1 MAKSNFLPTE
11 YQSFIHMSRYSRWKP
26 EEGRRETWS
35 ETVQRLIDFFADH
48 MDRNIGV
55 KFENST
61 WDRIEDAIL
70 TTSVMPS
77 MRALMT
83 AGEALRRE
91 NIAGYNCSYVP
102 IDSPRSFGEVLYILM
117 NGTGVGFSVERQYV
131 DKLPTIP
138 DREFEHTDD
147 VISVAD
153 SKEGWARAFRD
164 LISYLYTNRIPKINV
179 NRIRPAGQRLKTFG
193 GRASGPQPL
202 VNLFDFTIEKFR
214 GAKGRKLNAM
224 ECHDVVC
231 KTGEVVV
238 VGGVRRSALIS
249 LSNLSDQ
256 RLRMAKSGA
265 WWDTNP
271 ERALA
276 NNSVAYTEK
285 PDAGIFMKEWLS
297 LYESKSGERGI
308 FNRVSA
314 QEKARQNGRR
324 NADWDFG
331 TNPCS
336 EIILRPNQFCNLT
349 EVVVRPT
356 DSMATLLD
364 KVEHATILGTIQATL
379 TNFGY
384 LRKRW
389 QDNTEEERLL
399 GVSLTGIMDSTL
411 LNKNDS
417 KLVDRLNKLREKA
430 VAVNKEWSSTLG
442 IPQSTAITCVK
453 PSGTVSQLVDSAS
466 GIHARHNPYYIRT
479 VRGDNKDPLTEFMKS
494 QGIPN
499 EPDVMKPEHTT
510 VFSFPMKTAKDAV
523 FRTSMSAIEQLE
535 MWKTYAVHW
544 CEHKPSVTISVK
556 EQEWVNVGNW
566 CWDNFDYLSGVSFLP
581 FSDHTYK
588 QAPYQDI
595 DEEQY
600 KKLHSEMPRNIDWGK
615 LQEFEKE
622 DNTKGTQELA
632 CTAGVCE
639 LVDI

>member
-35 ETVQRLIDFFADH
+35 DTVQRLIDFFADH
-48 MDRNIGV
+48 VDRNIGV
-55 KFENST
+55 RFENST
-61 WDRIEDAIL
+61 WERIENAIL

-91 NIAGYNCSYVP
+91 NIAGYNCSYIP
-102 IDSPRSFGEVLYILM
+102 IDSPRSFDEVLYILM

-138 DREFEHTDD
+138 DREFEYTED

-224 ECHDVVC
+224 ECHDIVC
-231 KTGEVVV
+231 KTGEVVG

-297 LYESKSGERGI
+297 LYESKSG
-308 FNRVSA
+308 
-314 QEKARQNGRR
+314 
-324 NADWDFG
+324 
-331 TNPCS
+331 
-336 EIILRPNQFCNLT
+336 
-349 EVVVRPT
+349 
-356 DSMATLLD
+356 
-364 KVEHATILGTIQATL
+364 
-379 TNFGY
+379 
-384 LRKRW
+384 
-389 QDNTEEERLL
+389 
-399 GVSLTGIMDSTL
+399 
-411 LNKNDS
+411 
-417 KLVDRLNKLREKA
+417 
-430 VAVNKEWSSTLG
+430 
-442 IPQSTAITCVK
+442 
-453 PSGTVSQLVDSAS
+453 
-466 GIHARHNPYYIRT
+466 
-479 VRGDNKDPLTEFMKS
+479 
-494 QGIPN
+494 
-499 EPDVMKPEHTT
+499 
-510 VFSFPMKTAKDAV
+510 
-523 FRTSMSAIEQLE
+523 
-535 MWKTYAVHW
+535 
-544 CEHKPSVTISVK
+544 
-556 EQEWVNVGNW
+556 
-566 CWDNFDYLSGVSFLP
+566 
-581 FSDHTYK
+581 
-588 QAPYQDI
+588 
-595 DEEQY
+595 
-600 KKLHSEMPRNIDWGK
+600 
-615 LQEFEKE
+615 
-622 DNTKGTQELA
+622 
-632 CTAGVCE
+632 
-639 LVDI
+639 